1 MKVHVAERE
10 LRGEPIPDRPPYRGG
25 GNRSYG
31 RTQEVQGG
39 KVSFR
44 DKVIGPR
51 SPPCPR
57 EKMDMLWQELVRIE
71 YENGNRLL
79 PKVFPDDFNKLCYP
93 WGDYS
98 LINR

>member
-1 MKVHVAERE
+1 
-10 LRGEPIPDRPPYRGG
+10 
-25 GNRSYG
+25 
-31 RTQEVQGG
+31 
-39 KVSFR
+39 
-44 DKVIGPR
+44 
-51 SPPCPR
+51 
-57 EKMDMLWQELVRIE
+57 MDMLWQELVRIE